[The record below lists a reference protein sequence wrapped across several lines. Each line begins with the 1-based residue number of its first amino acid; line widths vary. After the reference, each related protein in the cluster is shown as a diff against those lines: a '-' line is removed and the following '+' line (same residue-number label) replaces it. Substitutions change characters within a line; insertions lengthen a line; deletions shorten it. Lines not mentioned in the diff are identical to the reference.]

1 MLYILPT
8 RPLTNTFLSLRVSEY
23 ITRAKTPRLLVRPA
37 NWSPKY
43 WTIGQENLAA
53 YIFLGYR
60 RPQRHQCPISSTK
73 VVCIEVMS
81 SVFVTGLQGT
91 CCCRCCSLVACPS
104 AHQRWSTIFA
114 ERKGPAA
121 RRVCAYR
128 PVPPGAAGR
137 CFVWPL
143 QCICSQ
149 SYASRASLHLA
160 HPGATAGAPFERN
173 ERDRQAC
180 GYARIVRYHQE
191 LHPGSLVAVWVLVRA
206 KLWCVVCV
214 VWERGARAP
223 TQDPLEV
230 VEGSEHAGVCRATN
244 IARRCRQV
252 VWWP

>member
-1 MLYILPT
+1 
-8 RPLTNTFLSLRVSEY
+8 
-23 ITRAKTPRLLVRPA
+23 
-37 NWSPKY
+37 
-43 WTIGQENLAA
+43 
-53 YIFLGYR
+53 
-60 RPQRHQCPISSTK
+60 
-73 VVCIEVMS
+73 MS

-206 KLWCVVCV
+206 KLWRVVCV
-214 VWERGARAP
+214 WC
-223 TQDPLEV
+223 
-230 VEGSEHAGVCRATN
+230 GSEGRGRRHPRSVRSSGRERACGSVQSNEYRQEMQAGSLVAVRVLV
-244 IARRCRQV
+244 Q
-252 VWWP
+252 PK

>member
-1 MLYILPT
+1 
-8 RPLTNTFLSLRVSEY
+8 
-23 ITRAKTPRLLVRPA
+23 
-37 NWSPKY
+37 
-43 WTIGQENLAA
+43 
-53 YIFLGYR
+53 
-60 RPQRHQCPISSTK
+60 
-73 VVCIEVMS
+73 MS

-114 ERKGPAA
+114 ERKGPEA
-121 RRVCAYR
+121 RRVCTYR

-206 KLWCVVCV
+206 KLWRVVCV
-214 VWERGARAP
+214 WC
-223 TQDPLEV
+223 
-230 VEGSEHAGVCRATN
+230 GSEGRGRRHPRSVRNSAGGGSGRAYGC
-244 IARRCRQV
+244 AQSDDHRHRRCRQV
-252 VWWP
+252 ITAKAMYLTPLSHLSIHSGATVPDLPSDRTNGSGEHADVRSPTNIIRRCRQIVW

>member
-1 MLYILPT
+1 
-8 RPLTNTFLSLRVSEY
+8 
-23 ITRAKTPRLLVRPA
+23 
-37 NWSPKY
+37 
-43 WTIGQENLAA
+43 
-53 YIFLGYR
+53 
-60 RPQRHQCPISSTK
+60 
-73 VVCIEVMS
+73 MS

-160 HPGATAGAPFERN
+160 HPDATAGAPFERN

-180 GYARIVRYHQE
+180 GYARIVRCHQE
-191 LHPGSLVAVWVLVRA
+191 LQPGSLVAVWVLVRA
-206 KLWCVVCV
+206 KLWRVVCV
-214 VWERGARAP
+214 WC
-223 TQDPLEV
+223 
-230 VEGSEHAGVCRATN
+230 GSEGRGRRHPRSVRSSAGGGSGGAYGCAQSDDHRH
-244 IARRCRQV
+244 RRCRQV
-252 VWWP
+252 ITAKVMYLTSLSQASSVDAGR